1 MKKYKGLWAFL
12 IVVGMI
18 VLLLGGL
25 AFALSTTATAEQLPT
40 LMRDWYL
47 PTQAIPTT
55 ATDLAALVSGSAP
68 AAGATIS
75 VCQMDIS
82 VAPGTSAINISV
94 YDHQTTPGYFLQ
106 AIPITPTSATQG
118 TLWPNVIRV
127 VPPQA
132 CKVFPGGLTMLA
144 SASGATISM
153 SGRW

>member
-1 MKKYKGLWAFL
+1 MKKYEGRWAFL
-12 IVVGMI
+12 ITAVMI
-18 VLLLGGL
+18 LVMLGSL
-25 AFALSTTATAEQLPT
+25 AFALSTMAKAEQLPT

-47 PTQAIPTT
+47 PTQAIPTS
-55 ATDLAALVSGSAP
+55 ARDLASMVLGSVP